1 MISCLKSY
9 MKPGDQFTIQRL
21 GHRQLARDGVD
32 NEDSSGRLVSSW
44 PSYTVPQ
51 REVFI
56 SIGPD
61 LRIQTTI
68 ILNRRENEPI
78 QRHSRCHARYRP
90 APSHPRKTL
99 RPSQSCSSSS
109 LLSDR
114 LQKEMSLSTTKAGGN
129 INVSKDTHRE
139 LHKASEL
146 RSVSS

>member
-1 MISCLKSY
+1 MISSLKSY

-21 GHRQLARDGVD
+21 GHRQLARDGID

-61 LRIQTTI
+61 LRIQMTI
-68 ILNRRENEPI
+68 ILNRRENEPF

-90 APSHPRKTL
+90 APSHPGK
-99 RPSQSCSSSS
+99 PWDP
-109 LLSDR
+109 LSPVPHPHFLVTGFKKR
-114 LQKEMSLSTTKAGGN
+114 CHLSTTKTGGN
-129 INVSKDTHRE
+129 VNVSKNTHRE

-146 RSVSS
+146 RSISF